1 METDKNIVQLDT
13 TLAELVD
20 RINKYEPTWEDLIL
34 EFTPEER
41 EALNIKA
48 KEGNDEN

>member
-20 RINKYEPTWEDLIL
+20 RIDKYEPTWEDLIL

-41 EALNIKA
+41 EALGIED
-48 KEGNDEN
+48 KEEADES